1 MKVHNQMS
9 TLKKIFVLVILLS
22 WSQCSFS
29 QADKELLFT
38 PEAYIEQIRL
48 YHPVAKQANIQV
60 QIAKSQLLSAR
71 GGFDPFINMEASRKT
86 FDGKNYYNYSNPELK
101 IPTAIGIELKTGIEN
116 NGGSFLNS
124 ELTSGKTSYLG
135 IEIPLGKGLMMDKRR
150 AVLQQA
156 KIFSSQSEQER
167 LVVLNDLL
175 FDAYTA
181 YWQWAGMFQLYSIY
195 SKFVGIAN
203 NRLRLV
209 RIAYNN
215 GDRAAIDTIEA
226 FTQVQ
231 NYQLQQSEALLKLN
245 NTKIELSNN
254 LWLASDNPYLLP
266 RQYVPDT
273 IQFALNIVPQQLEE
287 LVDLSAKQNP
297 LIKTY
302 QFKLNSLEVERKL
315 KFQSLL
321 PTLNL
326 NANLLNRD
334 YYVLKAA
341 DAMLLQNNYKWGI
354 QFKLPL
360 FLREGRGEYRKTQL
374 KIKETD
380 LEFAR
385 KRWEIENKIRS
396 YYNENVLLQQQLQT
410 TQSIYNNYYS
420 LLRNEELKFNQG
432 ESSLFLIN
440 SRETKVLELLQ
451 KQVELRIKYFKSRY
465 AIEWAAGLLR

>member
-1 MKVHNQMS
+1 MIHRQMF
-9 TLKKIFVLVILLS
+9 TKINILVLALLLLGS
-22 WSQCSFS
+22 KLSFS
-29 QADKELLFT
+29 QSEKALLFT
-38 PEAYIEQIRL
+38 PEAFIEQIKM
-48 YHPVAKQANIQV
+48 YHPIAKQANIQV
-60 QIAKSQLLSAR
+60 EIAKAELLSAR
-71 GGFDPFINMEASRKT
+71 GAFDPFINMEASRKT

-135 IEIPLGKGLMMDKRR
+135 IEIPIGKGLMMDKRR

-156 KIFSSQSEQER
+156 KIFNTQSEQER
-167 LVVLNDLL
+167 LVALNELL
-175 FDAYTA
+175 FNAYTA
-181 YWQWAGMFQLYSIY
+181 YWQWAGTFQLYSVY
-195 SKFVGIAN
+195 SKFVDIGN

-209 RIAYNN
+209 RIGFNN
-215 GDRAAIDTIEA
+215 GDRSANDTIEA
-226 FTQVQ
+226 YTQVQ

-245 NTKIELSNN
+245 NTEIELSNF
-254 LWLASDNPYLLP
+254 LWKANDTPYPIP

-273 IQFALNIVPQQLEE
+273 IQFAVNIVQQELDE
-287 LVDLSAKQNP
+287 LVYLSDKQNP
-297 LIKTY
+297 LIKSF
-302 QFKLNSLEVERKL
+302 QLKLNGLEVERKL
-315 KFQSLL
+315 KFQNLL
-321 PTLNL
+321 PSLNL

-334 YYVLKAA
+334 YNVLKSA

-360 FLREGRGEYRKTQL
+360 FLREGRGEYRKILL

-385 KRWEIENKIRS
+385 KRWQIENKIRN

-410 TQSIYNNYYS
+410 TLSIYNNYYS

-440 SRETKVLELLQ
+440 NRETKVLELLQ
-451 KQVELRIKYFKSRY
+451 KQIELRIKYFKSGY
-465 AIEWAAGLLR
+465 AIKWAAGLLQ

>member
-1 MKVHNQMS
+1 MFTQKY
-9 TLKKIFVLVILLS
+9 LLVLMIGVLG
-22 WSQCSFS
+22 SQPLYS
-29 QADKELLFT
+29 QALGQDVLT
-38 PEAYIEQIRL
+38 PEDFIKQIRL
-48 YHPVAKQANIQV
+48 YHPIAKQADIQV
-60 QIAKSQLLSAR
+60 KIANAELLIAR
-71 GGFDPFINMEASRKT
+71 GGFDPFVNVDANRKT
-86 FDGKNYYNYSNPELK
+86 FDGKNYYNYNNPELK
-101 IPTAIGIELKTGIEN
+101 IPTPVGIDIKTGLES
-116 NGGSFLNS
+116 NGGNFLN
-124 ELTSGKTSYLG
+124 EEATAGRTSYLG
-135 IEIPLGKGLMMDKRR
+135 LDIPLAKGLMMDKRR

-156 KIFSSQSEQER
+156 KIFRSQSEQER
-167 LVVLNDLL
+167 LAILNDLL
-175 FDAYTA
+175 FNAYTS
-181 YWQWAGMFQLYSIY
+181 YWEWAGAFQLYNIY
-195 SKFVGIAN
+195 GKFVDVAN

-231 NYQLQQSEALLKLN
+231 NYQLQQSEALLQLN
-245 NTKIELSNN
+245 DTRIELSNY
-254 LWLASDNPYLLP
+254 LWMANDTPYQLAL
-266 RQYVPDT
+266 QYAPDT
-273 IQFALNIVPQQLEE
+273 IQFVINIAPQELDALVQ
-287 LVDLSAKQNP
+287 LSAQQNP

-334 YYVLKAA
+334 YYVLKGV
-341 DAMLLQNNYKWGI
+341 DALLLQNNYKWGI

-380 LEFAR
+380 LEFTR
-385 KRWEIENKIRS
+385 KRWQIENKIRS
-396 YYNENVLLQQQLQT
+396 YYNENILLQQQLQT
-410 TQSIYNNYYS
+410 TQSMYNNYFS

-440 SRETKVLELLQ
+440 TRETKVLELLQ

>member
-1 MKVHNQMS
+1 MFNQKNI
-9 TLKKIFVLVILLS
+9 LVLAILLS
-22 WSQCSFS
+22 WSRLGFS
-29 QADKELLFT
+29 QADKEILFT
-38 PEAYIEQIRL
+38 SEAFIEQIRL
-48 YHPVAKQANIQV
+48 YHPIAKQANIQV
-60 QIAKSQLLSAR
+60 KIAAAELLSAR
-71 GGFDPFINMEASRKT
+71 GGFDPFMNVDANRKT

-101 IPTAIGIELKTGIEN
+101 IPTAIGVDVKTGIEN
-116 NGGSFLNS
+116 NGGNFLNP
-124 ELTSGKTSYLG
+124 EITSGRTSYLG
-135 IEIPLGKGLMMDKRR
+135 LDIPLAKGLMMDKRR

-156 KIFSSQSEQER
+156 KIFRSQSEQER

-175 FDAYTA
+175 FNAYTD
-181 YWQWAGMFQLYSIY
+181 YWQWAGAFQLYSVY
-195 SKFVGIAN
+195 SKFVDVAN

-209 RIAYNN
+209 RIAYDN

-231 NYQLQQSEALLKLN
+231 NYQLQQSEALLQLN
-245 NTKIELSNN
+245 NTKIELSNY
-254 LWLASDNPYLLP
+254 LWLPNDNPYQLP
-266 RQYVPDT
+266 LQYAPDT
-273 IQFALNIVPQQLEE
+273 IQFAMNIAPQELEE
-287 LVDLSAKQNP
+287 LVEQSAQQNP

-321 PTLNL
+321 PTVNL

-334 YYVLKAA
+334 YFVLKGY

-385 KRWEIENKIRS
+385 KRWQIENKIRS
-396 YYNENVLLQQQLQT
+396 YYNENILLQQQLQT

-440 SRETKVLELLQ
+440 TRETKVLELLQ
-451 KQVELRIKYFKSRY
+451 KQVELRFKYLKSRY

>member
-1 MKVHNQMS
+1 MFNQKNI
-9 TLKKIFVLVILLS
+9 LVLAILLS
-22 WSQCSFS
+22 WSRLGFS
-29 QADKELLFT
+29 QADKEILFT
-38 PEAYIEQIRL
+38 SEAFIEQIRL
-48 YHPVAKQANIQV
+48 YHPIAKQANIQV
-60 QIAKSQLLSAR
+60 KIAAAELLSAR
-71 GGFDPFINMEASRKT
+71 GGFDPFMNVDANRKT

-101 IPTAIGIELKTGIEN
+101 IPTAIGVDVKTGIEN
-116 NGGSFLNS
+116 NGGNFLNP
-124 ELTSGKTSYLG
+124 EITTGRTSYLG
-135 IEIPLGKGLMMDKRR
+135 LDIPLAKGLMMDKRR

-156 KIFSSQSEQER
+156 KIFRSQSEQER

-175 FDAYTA
+175 FNAYTD
-181 YWQWAGMFQLYSIY
+181 YWQWAGAFQLYSVY
-195 SKFVGIAN
+195 SKFVDVAN

-209 RIAYNN
+209 RIAYDN

-231 NYQLQQSEALLKLN
+231 NYQLQQSEALLQLN
-245 NTKIELSNN
+245 NTKIELSNY
-254 LWLASDNPYLLP
+254 LWLPNDNPYQLP
-266 RQYVPDT
+266 LQYAPDT
-273 IQFALNIVPQQLEE
+273 IQFAMNIAPQELEE
-287 LVDLSAKQNP
+287 LVEQSAQQNP

-321 PTLNL
+321 PTVNL

-334 YYVLKAA
+334 YFVLKGY

-385 KRWEIENKIRS
+385 KRWQIENKIRS
-396 YYNENVLLQQQLQT
+396 YYNENILLQQQLQT

-440 SRETKVLELLQ
+440 TRETKVLELLQ
-451 KQVELRIKYFKSRY
+451 KQVELRFKYLKSRY